1 MGFGDDNRKVM
12 KESRDGAWTT
22 ITLKIQENMVTA
34 GLSGGSED
42 SISVNANFSQKSW
55 LSLLSTSNISIG
67 GNIAIINL

>member
-1 MGFGDDNRKVM
+1 MGFGNDHRKIV
-12 KESRDGAWTT
+12 KETRDGSWTI

-42 SISVNANFSQKSW
+42 SVTVTANFSQKAW

-67 GNIAIINL
+67 GM